1 MSLKIAIAQINA
13 TVGDFAGNR
22 ARILDFAERARQQG
36 ADLLLTPEL
45 ALCGYPPEDLL
56 LRADFCET
64 CERELDALANS
75 LQGIAVLV
83 GHPEKRDSHCYN
95 AATLLNDGQRL
106 ATYYKQRLPS
116 YEVFDEERYF
126 DSGDGPCVLTLKGI
140 RCGVNICADVWEPGA
155 ADLARAAGAA
165 ILLVLNAS
173 PYHMGKR
180 ERRTEV
186 LRQRIATTGLPVV
199 YANLAGGQDEL
210 VFDGGS
216 FVLDSRG
223 QLCCQLP
230 QFEEALAVVE
240 LDRWRAAAGPPSLP
254 APCLEAEVYQAL
266 VLGVRDYLGKN
277 GFSRRD
283 HRSLGRHRLGAD
295 AVRRGRRS
303 SAPTGCVRS

>member
-22 ARILDFAERARQQG
+22 ARILGFAERARQQG

-64 CERELDALANS
+64 CERELDALAKS

-83 GHPEKRDSHCYN
+83 GHPEKRGPHCYN

-155 ADLARAAGAA
+155 ADLAHAAGAA

-199 YANLAGGQDEL
+199 YANL
-210 VFDGGS
+210 
-216 FVLDSRG
+216 
-223 QLCCQLP
+223 
-230 QFEEALAVVE
+230 
-240 LDRWRAAAGPPSLP
+240 
-254 APCLEAEVYQAL
+254 
-266 VLGVRDYLGKN
+266 
-277 GFSRRD
+277 
-283 HRSLGRHRLGAD
+283 
-295 AVRRGRRS
+295 
-303 SAPTGCVRS
+303 